1 MELGR
6 PKHRGTTQGKA
17 GRGVPE
23 TDSQRGPERSL
34 TPTGPQLVRLH
45 GSLETYQGPPVLTS
59 GLALGVERLEFRGKE
74 LRPSVTAHR
83 LHKASV

>member
-1 MELGR
+1 M
-6 PKHRGTTQGKA
+6 
-17 GRGVPE
+17 
-23 TDSQRGPERSL
+23 
-34 TPTGPQLVRLH
+34 GPQLVRLH